1 MMKSCP
7 IFPVIGTIT
16 AVGPNNLDK
25 GGVLYRYIEISEK
38 GGRVRRLTIVRAVEA
53 LAALIERHAIGLFFF
68 WERQGER
75 RLWCVDRA
83 DGPQQVDFEAIR
95 AYVQQRGRHDAR

>member
-1 MMKSCP
+1 MKSCP

-16 AVGPNNLDK
+16 SVGPNTLDK
-25 GGVLYRYIEISEK
+25 GGVLYRYIEICEK
-38 GGRVRRLTIVRAVEA
+38 GGGTRRLTIVRAIEA
-53 LAALIERHAIGLFFF
+53 LAMLIEQHAVGMFVF

-83 DGPQQVDFEAIR
+83 DGPQQVDFAAMR
-95 AYVQQRGRHDAR
+95 AYVQQCGGADAR